1 MTFVDPRELR
11 RKKVAELRDA
21 LGRAETDEERARIR
35 AEMSE
40 LTRFR
45 WRRVLWPNGPYDHH

>member
-21 LGRAETDEERARIR
+21 LARAETDDERAQVE
-35 AEMSE
+35 AELRQ
-40 LTRFR
+40 LTKFR
-45 WRRVLWPNGPYDHH
+45 WSRVLWPNGPFDHR